1 MSEATRA
8 PFALKKTSSKQK
20 LTIIIAGTSVAIL
33 VAGVLMQIL
42 RATPG
47 NAAGVKSPDTQRSQ
61 AAGRATLR
69 SRPLASVNNQTIPYD
84 EVADECVQRHGEE
97 ILENIINRVIIQQA
111 CERRGIRVTEIE
123 VDQEI
128 IKIAKKFGLDV
139 KVWYQMLRAERDLS
153 PIQYRRDII
162 WPMLALKKLAGK
174 QVNITR
180 KDLEEAFLRDYGERV
195 KAKLIMLDNFGRAKA
210 VWEQAIKN
218 PEDFGRLV
226 RKHSVEP
233 NSRALDGQV
242 PPIRQ
247 FSSGNDKLWK
257 KAFELKPGEVSAIIE
272 VGSRYVIL
280 LCEGRTEPVV
290 KSITEVEKELYEHLK
305 EEKRQES
312 VARVFERLKK
322 EATINNY
329 LANTRSQGVRRV
341 SGSKTGGVRNAG
353 GTSRN
358 SAFPRNSQGRSS
370 TPQRTSSSRNS
381 FDRRPRKN

>member
-8 PFALKKTSSKQK
+8 PFSLKKTSSKQK
-20 LTIIIAGTSVAIL
+20 LTIIVAGTSVAIL

-47 NAAGVKSPDTQRSQ
+47 NAAGVKSPDADRSQ
-61 AAGRATLR
+61 APGRATLR
-69 SRPLASVNNQTIPYD
+69 SRPLASVNSQTIPYD

-97 ILENIINRVIIQQA
+97 ILENIINRVLIQQA
-111 CERRGIRVTEIE
+111 CERRGIRVTETE
-123 VDQEI
+123 VHQEI
-128 IKIAKKFGLDV
+128 TTIAKKFNLAVD
-139 KVWYQMLRAERDLS
+139 VWYQMLKAERNLS

-174 QVNITR
+174 QAR
-180 KDLEEAFLRDYGERV
+180 FSRQDLEEAFLRDYGARV
-195 KAKLIMLDNFGRAKA
+195 KAKLIMLDNFGRAKD

-218 PEDFGRLV
+218 PEDFGRLA

-247 FSSGNDKLWK
+247 YSSGHDTLWK
-257 KAFELKPGEVSAIIE
+257 KAFELKAGEVSAIIE

-290 KSITEVEKELYEHLK
+290 KNIKEVEDELYEHLK
-305 EEKRQES
+305 EEKRQKS
-312 VARVFERLKK
+312 VARIFEKLK
-322 EATINNY
+322 EDATIINY
-329 LANTRSQGVRRV
+329 LTNTRSQGVRQV

-353 GTSRN
+353 ATSRSSASSRN
-358 SAFPRNSQGRSS
+358 SSGRSS
-370 TPQRTSSSRNS
+370 NPQRTSSSRTG